1 MSEQTTKQDFET
13 RKDLDLEKRFYPRDH
28 DVKLFSDPP
37 GSRVTRGPTRSL
49 WMMPRVGEGPFLFF
63 FSLAL
68 LALLACL
75 LRVCGGVEMPVF
87 GFFCVAREWS

>member
-13 RKDLDLEKRFYPRDH
+13 RKDLDLEKRFHPRDH
-28 DVKLFSDPP
+28 DVKLFSDPT

-49 WMMPRVGEGPFLFF
+49 WMMTRVGEGPFLFF
-63 FSLAL
+63 FS